1 MKERTRF
8 CGIRWLCLL
17 ILLCGSVME
26 GRAQADKN
34 VTVQLKNASL
44 RNVFD
49 KIKEQAN
56 VGFIYSNSA
65 ISTLPRKDYDFQNVA
80 ISKVIAYSLTGSM
93 LTFEIEDN
101 KNIIIKKKKGMKEI
115 TGVVVDAQG
124 EPIIGAAIQEK
135 GTLHGTT
142 TDLDGRFA
150 LESFGNKDIQL
161 VVSYIGMKRQVV
173 TWKGNTLRI
182 KMEDDAQNINE
193 VVVTGYQTIDRRKT
207 TAAISSVKMDDVLM
221 PDMTTIDQAL
231 EGRIPDLSLIHI

>member
-101 KNIIIKKKKGMKEI
+101 KNIIIK
-115 TGVVVDAQG
+115 
-124 EPIIGAAIQEK
+124 
-135 GTLHGTT
+135 
-142 TDLDGRFA
+142 
-150 LESFGNKDIQL
+150 
-161 VVSYIGMKRQVV
+161 
-173 TWKGNTLRI
+173 
-182 KMEDDAQNINE
+182 
-193 VVVTGYQTIDRRKT
+193 RRK
-207 TAAISSVKMDDVLM
+207 
-221 PDMTTIDQAL
+221 
-231 EGRIPDLSLIHI
+231 G